1 MLSVVLG
8 DEAEALSL
16 PNPVGPTILS
26 ADDLTGDFTYWAVDA
41 GTTPMSE
48 LAKQNSLERRSW
60 FSLERLR
67 RKSSR
72 RLSARMHFRS
82 RSWSPQLR
90 SRSRR
95 LRKNRSLFLL
105 RTPRMPVN
113 YESPSDMPR
122 ELRELADRQDEMIG
136 EEVSDLIKPPDSPY
150 NVKSGEE
157 VSDLIKPPDSPYNV
171 KSLNQLAKAVE
182 AVARVMGIQVE
193 AEEYNEPQAR
203 LDNDLSRFL
212 MMIAT
217 AAEDY
222 GQPLPVSLEEI
233 RGDNELTAIAAHLLR
248 LSKDGG
254 FEEFLDQPIAE
265 VAGPAYRGSRSRS
278 PRLSG
283 GSRGRGGGVLRL
295 RFENGSLNG
304 FPVAAT
310 ASSPDVRIQG

>member
-1 MLSVVLG
+1 
-8 DEAEALSL
+8 
-16 PNPVGPTILS
+16 
-26 ADDLTGDFTYWAVDA
+26 
-41 GTTPMSE
+41 
-48 LAKQNSLERRSW
+48 
-60 FSLERLR
+60 
-67 RKSSR
+67 
-72 RLSARMHFRS
+72 
-82 RSWSPQLR
+82 
-90 SRSRR
+90 
-95 LRKNRSLFLL
+95 
-105 RTPRMPVN
+105 MPVN

-122 ELRELADRQDEMIG
+122 ELRDLADRQDEMI
-136 EEVSDLIKPPDSPY
+136 
-150 NVKSGEE
+150 GEE

-203 LDNDLSRFL
+203 LDSDLSRFL

-265 VAGPAYRGSRSRS
+265 VDLEVRASPEGLEVEEEESFDFASRM
-278 PRLSG
+278 
-283 GSRGRGGGVLRL
+283 GR
-295 RFENGSLNG
+295 
-304 FPVAAT
+304 
-310 ASSPDVRIQG
+310 